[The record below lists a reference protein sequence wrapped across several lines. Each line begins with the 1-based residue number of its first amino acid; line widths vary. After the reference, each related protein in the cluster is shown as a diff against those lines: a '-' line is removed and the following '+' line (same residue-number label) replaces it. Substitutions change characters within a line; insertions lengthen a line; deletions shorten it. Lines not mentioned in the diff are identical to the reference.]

1 MIDEEKI
8 QGNALLQLF
17 TELQMNDIPLK
28 MVLPNDEDVQI
39 THISDIRK
47 RKRALHFRVNSP
59 EGYRK
64 LDQKP
69 NQSRLKFEFADRE
82 NIKYAFE
89 TNTWD
94 LSREMIWVRMP
105 EFVHRYQRRKLFR
118 LEAPQGTHLYFKVK
132 DIRYKLLVI
141 NISLGG
147 TLGVMVS
154 LTKQMEQ
161 ELGPYNSKILVNVV
175 LIFPSKDHRKAES
188 IVKIKHCQIIRQERN
203 PVTSK
208 LECAIEFKKISEVE
222 QKKFADLFYEWQRDY
237 LRKRKLLRA

>member
-47 RKRALHFRVNSP
+47 RKRALHFQVNSP

-161 ELGPYNSKILVNVV
+161 ELKPYTSKKLENAE
-175 LIFPSKDHRKAES
+175 LSFPSKDHQKADA
-188 IVKIKHCQIIRQERN
+188 IVKIKNCQINRHKRN
-203 PVTSK
+203 PVTDK
-208 LECAIEFKKISEVE
+208 FQCAIEFKEISEAE
-222 QKKFADLFYEWQRDY
+222 QKKLTDLFYKWQRDY
-237 LRKRKLLRA
+237 LRKRKIMRA

>member
-1 MIDEEKI
+1 MTDAEKI
-8 QGNALLQLF
+8 QGSALLQLF

-28 MVLPNDEDVQI
+28 MVLPNDDDVQL
-39 THISDIRK
+39 TYISDIRK

-69 NQSRLKFEFADRE
+69 NQSRLKFEFSDRE

-94 LSREMIWVRMP
+94 LSHEMIWIRLP
-105 EFVHRYQRRKLFR
+105 EFVQRYQRRKLFR
-118 LEAPQGTHLYFKVK
+118 LEAPHGTQLYFKVK
-132 DIRYKLLVI
+132 DIRYRLLVI

-147 TLGVMVS
+147 TLGAMVS

-161 ELGPYNSKILVNVV
+161 ELKPYTSKKLENAE
-175 LIFPSKDHRKAES
+175 LLFPSEDHQKADA
-188 IVKIKHCQIIRQERN
+188 IVKIKSCHIIRLERN
-203 PVTSK
+203 PATGK
-208 LECAIEFKKISEVE
+208 FQCAIEFKEISEAE
-222 QKKFADLFYEWQRDY
+222 QKKLTDLFYKWQRDY
-237 LRKRKLLRA
+237 LRKRKIMRA

>member
-161 ELGPYNSKILVNVV
+161 ELKPYTSKKLENAE
-175 LIFPSKDHRKAES
+175 LLFPSQDHQKADA
-188 IVKIKHCQIIRQERN
+188 IVKIKKCQINRHERN
-203 PVTSK
+203 PASGK
-208 LECAIEFKKISEVE
+208 YQCAIEFKEISEAE
-222 QKKFADLFYEWQRDY
+222 QKKLTDLFYKLQRDY
-237 LRKRKLLRA
+237 LRKRKIMRA